1 MLWLQEPSSLVH
13 QTGPPPPAAIYG
25 LFVANGDSREDAIIK
40 HAAAITSRLGDRL
53 DDITSS
59 VQKLLVADIFELRGD
74 EQLLQL
80 LRDTVAG
87 NIDTFFSAVRNGI
100 PVERIEPPTA
110 ALEYARRLAQREVS
124 ANALTRA
131 YRLGHRA
138 ALKFVLDEIRAS
150 KLDPTLSLDVY
161 EFMEAG
167 SFGYIDEVSQ
177 RVVAVYQ
184 DERERWLE
192 NRNTVRAGQVR
203 ELLSG
208 AEIDIDSM
216 TSAIRYPLKRVH
228 LAIVLWSR
236 ESASGDELALMEGF
250 VERFA
255 ESIGAK
261 ASSLFISVDRVTA
274 WAWMPVPTAACANA
288 VAVLREFAAANGQYI
303 AAGTP
308 LPGLDGFRRSH
319 QQARAA
325 HAVATASGAAD
336 RQFTAASD
344 TGMALAALLGNNV
357 DAASV
362 WIHEV
367 LGPLGSATDGD
378 KRLRNTLRTFLGTG
392 SSYKA
397 AAEALHLHSNT
408 VKYRVQRA
416 VDRRGRPIDDDRL
429 DVEVALSL
437 CYWFDSA
444 VTRREPPP
452 PADA

>member
-1 MLWLQEPSSLVH
+1 
-13 QTGPPPPAAIYG
+13 
-25 LFVANGDSREDAIIK
+25 LFVANRGSREDAIVK
-40 HAAAITSRLGDRL
+40 NAAVITSRLGDQL

-59 VQKLLVADIFELRGD
+59 VQKLLVADISELRGD

-80 LRDTVAG
+80 LRDTVSG

-150 KLDPTLSLDVY
+150 KLEPALSLDVY
-161 EFMEAG
+161 EFMETR

-192 NRNTVRAGQVR
+192 NRNTVRAAQVR

-208 AEIDIDSM
+208 AEIDIDS
-216 TSAIRYPLKRVH
+216 TTAAIRYPLNRIH
-228 LAIVLWSR
+228 LAVVLWCR
-236 ESASGDELALMEGF
+236 ESASGDELALMERF
-250 VERFA
+250 VNRFA
-255 ESIGAK
+255 ESLGAQY
-261 ASSLFISVDRVTA
+261 SSLFISVDRVTA
-274 WAWMPVPTAACANA
+274 WAWIPVPPDASANA
-288 VAVLREFAAANGQYI
+288 VAHLRDLAATDGQCV
-303 AAGTP
+303 AAGNP
-308 LPGLDGFRRSH
+308 LPGVEGFRRSH
-319 QQARAA
+319 QQAQAA
-325 HAVATASGAAD
+325 HTVATASGVTD
-336 RQFTAASD
+336 RQFTAAGD

-357 DAASV
+357 DAAST
-362 WIHEV
+362 WIQEV

-378 KRLRNTLRTFLGTG
+378 KRLRDTLRAFLGTG

-397 AAEALHLHSNT
+397 AAEVLHLHSNT

-416 VDRRGRPIDDDRL
+416 VERRGRPIADDRL
-429 DVEVALSL
+429 DLEVALLL
-437 CYWFDSA
+437 CYWFDA
-444 VTRREPPP
+444 ALNRLEPPP

>member
-1 MLWLQEPSSLVH
+1 
-13 QTGPPPPAAIYG
+13 
-25 LFVANGDSREDAIIK
+25 LFVANRGSREDAIVR
-40 HAAAITSRLGDRL
+40 HAAAITSRLGDQL

-59 VQKLLVADIFELRGD
+59 VQKLLVADISELRGD

-80 LRDTVAG
+80 LRDTVSG

-150 KLDPTLSLDVY
+150 KLEPALSLDVY
-161 EFMEAG
+161 EFMETG

-192 NRNTVRAGQVR
+192 NRNTVRAAQVR

-208 AEIDIDSM
+208 TEIDIDSM
-216 TSAIRYPLKRVH
+216 TAAIRYPLNRIH
-228 LAIVLWSR
+228 LAVVVWCR
-236 ESASGDELALMEGF
+236 ESASGDELALMERF
-250 VERFA
+250 VNRFA
-255 ESIGAK
+255 ESLGAQD
-261 ASSLFISVDRVTA
+261 SSLFISVDRVTA
-274 WAWMPVPTAACANA
+274 WAWIPVPPAASANA
-288 VAVLREFAAANGQYI
+288 VTHLRGFAATDGQCV
-303 AAGTP
+303 AAGNP
-308 LPGLDGFRRSH
+308 SPGVDGFRRSH

-325 HAVATASGAAD
+325 HTVATASGATD
-336 RQFTAASD
+336 RQFTAAGD

-357 DAASV
+357 DAASA

-378 KRLRNTLRTFLGTG
+378 KRLRDTLRAFLGTG

-397 AAEALHLHSNT
+397 AAEVLHLHSNT

-416 VDRRGRPIDDDRL
+416 VERRGRPIADDRL
-429 DVEVALSL
+429 DLEVALLL
-437 CYWFDSA
+437 CYWFGAA
-444 VTRREPPP
+444 VNRRERPP